1 MPEPVATAGSA
12 GLAPPAPGGWR
23 ARAFS
28 SARDPLWSAA
38 LAVFLAL
45 LVSFIAIAA
54 SGRDALA
61 GYGWLLSGAFGG
73 LGPLGET
80 GIKSGV
86 LVLTGLS
93 VAVAFTVGLFN
104 IGAEGQLIW
113 GGLAAAVMGRADLPA
128 VVLLPACLAAA
139 ACAGGLWGLLPGLLK
154 VRRGVHE
161 VISTILLNWIAI
173 HLVHSWLVAGPLA
186 AASAGSSI
194 SVAGTEPIR
203 AAAFLPRLVSGSRL
217 DLGFPLALAIALA
230 VWFLL
235 TRTRRGFEW
244 RAVGAG
250 AEAAYASGIPSSRR
264 VCEAMALAGALSG
277 LAGALLILGTEHKYP
292 GVFRTGYGF
301 DGIAV
306 ALVGG
311 GTALGTVFSGLF
323 FGALRAGAT
332 RLQLVGIHPSFAE
345 LIQGLAVLLVA
356 APRLFH
362 PLLAR
367 LRGVEQVEQSAPP
380 IPTAQPGSGL

>member
-1 MPEPVATAGSA
+1 MRATSTSA
-12 GLAPPAPGGWR
+12 GCCWARSPRVLRTRIFAP
-23 ARAFS
+23 
-28 SARDPLWSAA
+28 ARDPLWGAIAA
-38 LAVFLAL
+38 VLVSLAVSFL
-45 LVSFIAIAA
+45 AIAA
-54 SGRDALA
+54 SGRDPLA
-61 GYGWLLSGAFGG
+61 GFGDMLEGAFGG
-73 LGPLGET
+73 PGALGET
-80 GIKSGV
+80 AIKSAV
-86 LVLTGLS
+86 LMLTGLS

-113 GGLAAAVMGRADLPA
+113 GGLAAAVVGRFDVPG
-128 VVLLPACLAAA
+128 VLIWSLGAAA
-139 ACAGGLWGLLPGLLK
+139 LAGALWGALPGWLK
-154 VRRGVHE
+154 VARGVHE

-173 HLVHSWLVAGPLA
+173 HLVHGWLVAGPLA
-186 AASAGSSI
+186 AAGSGATVSI
-194 SVAGTEPIR
+194 AGTDPVS
-203 AAAFLPRLVSGSRL
+203 ASAWLPRLFAGSRL
-217 DLGFPLALAIALA
+217 DLGFPLALAFAAA

-235 TRTRRGFEW
+235 TRTVRGFEW

-250 AEAAYASGIPSSRR
+250 RDAAQASGIPSSRR
-264 VCEAMALAGALSG
+264 ICEGMALSGALAG

-311 GTALGTVFSGLF
+311 GTALGTTAAAVV

-345 LIQGLAVLLVA
+345 LTQGLAVLLVA
-356 APRLFH
+356 APRIFL

-367 LRGVEQVEQSAPP
+367 LRGRPASAASDPP
-380 IPTAQPGSGL
+380 IPTVPP